1 MPTTSNETPSVTGV
15 QKNYTSYTKERLLDT
30 LEQTFKTKLP
40 CIVVSDGL
48 PTTHYSSR
56 AIGKASCTTYGE
68 PPRTTYTAVHPPQRQ
83 SSGHLYHYYVIKM
96 SRSSFPID
104 LPFSMRSSLP
114 CFDEY
119 LKYSTS
125 SYTQIHQ
132 GLRRK
137 SLTADVFTQTGLWV
151 RKHKTRKVS
160 DTRRRVE

>member
-125 SYTQIHQ
+125 SYWTLHTDTPRITEEVTNC
-132 GLRRK
+132 GCIY
-137 SLTADVFTQTGLWV
+137 ADRAVGT
-151 RKHKTRKVS
+151 
-160 DTRRRVE
+160 